1 MSKSTSI
8 NVIIVISVTILTKLF
23 GLVKQMIIAGYYGMT
38 GETDAFL
45 LVSGTINDFG
55 MSIFSALSI
64 VFLADYIKR
73 NKENRGTAN
82 VFTSN
87 VICVFCGL
95 FIPICILLE
104 FFASQVI
111 GLIAPGMEGAAMSQ
125 SVLMMQILCP
135 MLIVLC
141 LRTILNSILNANNE
155 FWYGKSLGAIQS
167 VILIVLSVLFYNKGI
182 FVLVFALV
190 VTYFVETG
198 IGIYLVLKKKYY
210 SFCRPKAI
218 WSPEMKAL
226 LICMVPLF
234 ISNSLGEINALVA
247 RGISSNLGEGTISS
261 LSYAQTLKQFVNSIL
276 ISSTLTVFYTN
287 IVTKSVNSKSNNIG
301 EFVVKCINIYLVI
314 LMPISIITFVCSN
327 DLISIVYGHG
337 AVTFD
342 SVGVT
347 SQALLGYSIGFV
359 PLAISGVLLRV
370 YYSNSDT
377 WYPLICNVFS
387 VIVNVA
393 FAIWLSSS
401 YGILGI
407 TLATAVSYTVSC
419 ILLSLSLKKYV
430 GKINWR
436 KFSQSVGKIFL
447 SSLLSA
453 VSLLAL
459 NFLMIESHFIHLLFA
474 IFITCLAFYV
484 TLYFSKCEEFI
495 YIISLSKDMKRKI
508 INKIY

>member
-8 NVIIVISVTILTKLF
+8 NVIIVISVTILTKLL
-23 GLVKQMIIAGYYGMT
+23 GLVKQVIIASYYGMT

-73 NKENRGTAN
+73 SKENNGRAN
-82 VFTSN
+82 IFTSN
-87 VICVFCGL
+87 VIIVFCGL

-104 FFASQVI
+104 IFAPQVI
-111 GLIAPGMEGAAMSQ
+111 GLIAPGMEGESLSQ

-141 LRTILNSILNANNE
+141 FRTILNSILDANNE

-167 VILIVLSVLFYNKGI
+167 IILIFLSVLFYRNGI

-190 VTYFVETG
+190 ITYFIEAG
-198 IGIYLVLKKKYY
+198 IGFYLVIKKDYY
-210 SFCRPKAI
+210 RTCIPHKI
-218 WSPEMKAL
+218 WSPDMKAL

-314 LMPISIITFVCSN
+314 LMPISIITYVCSN

-337 AVTFD
+337 AVTSD

-377 WYPLICNVFS
+377 WFPLICNVFS

-407 TLATAVSYTVSC
+407 TLATAVSYAVSC
-419 ILLSLSLKKYV
+419 ILLSFSLKKYI
-430 GKINWR
+430 GKIDWR
-436 KFSQSVGKIFL
+436 YFIQSIGKVLFASLIAVVFINVLDIFT
-447 SSLLSA
+447 
-453 VSLLAL
+453 
-459 NFLMIESHFIHLLFA
+459 IESHIIHLLLIIVLTCFSFYIA
-474 IFITCLAFYV
+474 LYWTKCGELLYILKLSNELKKKIT
-484 TLYFSKCEEFI
+484 
-495 YIISLSKDMKRKI
+495 
-508 INKIY
+508 NKIR